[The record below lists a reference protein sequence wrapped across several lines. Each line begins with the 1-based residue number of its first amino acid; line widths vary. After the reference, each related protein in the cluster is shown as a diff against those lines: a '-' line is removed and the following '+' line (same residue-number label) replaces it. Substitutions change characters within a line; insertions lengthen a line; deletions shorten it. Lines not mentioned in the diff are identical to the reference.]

1 MLALLETSRR
11 RWVVEAP
18 QSRHRHRALP
28 ALVRPFLTSFE
39 PHTPQHGQLRG
50 RDPIHAFK
58 ACMGLLQAGNTTKK
72 RNLIHTIL
80 PIALRSRGG
89 TSQHVVLGGP
99 GPGHK
104 LRSTIWWAVV
114 CSSELSGSR
123 GIWFGSA
130 VPSRPLRERASLVN
144 GDSLGCRQES
154 TYQSCRFVRRPC
166 CRRR

>member
-1 MLALLETSRR
+1 MVRSFASPRVRR
-11 RWVVEAP
+11 RRRSSLSGPDFNAETGVRYSERCPYRAWPGSSVGTSDRLKSGRSPVRSRPWP
-18 QSRHRHRALP
+18 QTTVHHS
-28 ALVRPFLTSFE
+28 V
-39 PHTPQHGQLRG
+39 G
-50 RDPIHAFK
+50 RCLF
-58 ACMGLLQAGNTTKK
+58 
-72 RNLIHTIL
+72 
-80 PIALRSRGG
+80 RSRGG

-99 GPGHK
+99 GPSHK